1 MKTLTIGAIF
11 VLLAV
16 GIGASAQSAFADH
29 ATAVV
34 DTPLGSIAT
43 GGSCVQDQIDCF
55 IPKDVTIDVGG
66 EVTWTNSDSTIHN
79 VASGTTSDAEIGT
92 VFGGPTILMQPETEY
107 TFKFD
112 DVEPGTYPYFCFIH
126 PWMEGTVTVVAAAE
140 EDGMMMMDGDKMEHD
155 DSMEMMMI
163 EDASGMGMVGDA
175 EVRVK
180 TGVPT
185 AGEQLEVT
193 VQFVD
198 KEHVNYDVMV
208 MQNGQAVLDD
218 TGAHEHKGT
227 GTHMTAPL
235 ESDEPVDITV
245 TFQGYGMEKP
255 YEGGDAIGQEVV
267 FAQVVPE
274 FGTIAMIILGVA
286 ITSIIAITARSR
298 IMPKI

>member
-11 VLLAV
+11 VLLTV
-16 GIGASAQSAFADH
+16 GIGALAQSALADH
-29 ATAVV
+29 ATATV
-34 DTPLGSIAT
+34 DMPEGTILPG
-43 GGSCVQDQIDCF
+43 CEVDDMCF
-55 IPKDVTIDVGG
+55 VPADVTIDVGG
-66 EVTWTNSDSTIHN
+66 EVTWTNSDTAGHTIE
-79 VASGTTSDAEIGT
+79 SGTTTEGSTELFGT
-92 VFGGPTILMQPETEY
+92 GYTLMPPGEEY

-112 DVEPGTYPYFCFIH
+112 DFEPGTYPYFCLVH
-126 PWMEGTVTVVAAAE
+126 PWMEGTVTVVAAAADE
-140 EDGMMMMDGDKMEHD
+140 DKMMDDHGDGMEHGDGMA
-155 DSMEMMMI
+155 MMI
-163 EDASGMGMVGDA
+163 EEPSGTGMVGDA
-175 EVRVK
+175 EVLVK
-180 TGVPT
+180 TGVPA

-208 MQNGQAVLDD
+208 TQGGETVLDD
-218 TGAHEHKGT
+218 TGAHEHEGT

-235 ESDEPVDITV
+235 ESDDPVDITV
-245 TFQGYGMEKP
+245 TFQGYGIEQP
-255 YEGGDAIGQEVV
+255 YEGGDAIGQEVT